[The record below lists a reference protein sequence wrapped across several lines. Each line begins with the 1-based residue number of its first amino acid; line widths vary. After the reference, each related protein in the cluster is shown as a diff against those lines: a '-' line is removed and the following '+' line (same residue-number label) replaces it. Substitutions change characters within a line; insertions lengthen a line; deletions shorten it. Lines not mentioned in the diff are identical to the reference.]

1 MKQLLIVFSYEKPV
15 TSNNYGLF
23 AAKLSKYAKNYE
35 IKYGALNRMRFQIL
49 GGVCS
54 VYDETNQC
62 DLADYDLV
70 LFRTWERE
78 VQKGRTAAMYLASK
92 NVPFVDSETNL
103 SPALTKLTQG
113 FLFALNNIATPDTLV
128 AAETDLLKHLDGDQT
143 DFAWPLIAKA
153 DDASKGRY
161 NYLVNSVKE
170 LKKILAEQDTEDI
183 REYLVQNFIP
193 NDCDYRFLV
202 FGYKVEMV
210 IKRSRTDE
218 STHLNSTSQGGKGEV
233 VPVSEFTKEVTE
245 DAIDAAKLTRR
256 EIAGVDVMF
265 DKNTNKHFIIE
276 VNRGPQLVSG
286 SNVEQ
291 KLQALARYI
300 DTLMKGTG
308 K

>member
-23 AAKLSKYAKNYE
+23 ADKLSKYAKNYE

-54 VYDETNQC
+54 IYDETNQC
-62 DLADYDLV
+62 DLADYDAV

-78 VQKGRTAAMYLASK
+78 PQKGRTAAMYLASK
-92 NVPFVDSETNL
+92 NVVFVDSETNI

-113 FLFALNNIATPDTLV
+113 FLFALNNIPTPDTLM
-128 AAETDLLKHLDGDQT
+128 AGESDLLKYLGGSQKN
-143 DFAWPLIAKA
+143 FNWPLVAKA
-153 DDASKGRY
+153 DDASKGRH
-161 NYLVNSVKE
+161 NYLVNSVSE
-170 LKKILAEQDTEDI
+170 LKNTLTNQDPEDV
-183 REYLVQNFIP
+183 REYLVQNFVP

-202 FGYKVEMV
+202 FGYRIEMV
-210 IKRSRTDE
+210 IKRTRNNE
-218 STHLNSTSQGGKGEV
+218 NTHLNSTSQGGKGEI
-233 VPVSEFTKEVTE
+233 VPVSSFPKEVIE
-245 DAIDAAKLTRR
+245 DAIKVAKLTQR

-265 DKNTNKHFIIE
+265 DKSTNKHYIIE

-291 KLQALARYI
+291 KLQALAKYI
-300 DTLMKGTG
+300 DALMKGRG
-308 K
+308 N